1 MASRRLDRR
10 LYCLPSG
17 CFDRRCVRHV
27 DRGCVMS
34 KWTDQEMRD
43 AELIRR
49 QGMDTYRLHYIKT
62 GKMLDVPGWM
72 VGDAHMVETRAR
84 AAEII
89 RKRVTR

>member
-1 MASRRLDRR
+1 
-10 LYCLPSG
+10 
-17 CFDRRCVRHV
+17 
-27 DRGCVMS
+27 MS

-72 VGDAHMVETRAR
+72 VGDADMVETRVR